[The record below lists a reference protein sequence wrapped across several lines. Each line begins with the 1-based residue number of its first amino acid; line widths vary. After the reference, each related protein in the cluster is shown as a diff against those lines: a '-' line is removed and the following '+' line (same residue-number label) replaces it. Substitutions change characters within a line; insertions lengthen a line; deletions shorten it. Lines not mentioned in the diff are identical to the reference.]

1 MWLPLRCLKE
11 KEKTVRITATAGGK
25 RITIKIIRKEKI
37 MSMMTF
43 VTLAMISFVGA
54 SSLALIMD
62 KMVEGKK

>member
-1 MWLPLRCLKE
+1 
-11 KEKTVRITATAGGK
+11 
-25 RITIKIIRKEKI
+25 

-43 VTLAMISFVGA
+43 ITLAMASFVGA